1 MIELVMIMEQI
12 LSGTM
17 INSNKLLRILQIDLS
32 YKLNKVIEFLLLMH
46 QSVLISYRKLKNI
59 YNKKEY
65 K

>member
-1 MIELVMIMEQI
+1 MIMEQI